1 MYKIREIKTKAE
13 QSETMVQEICRD
25 IKKLDFAKKH
35 ITTTI
40 TALHRLTMLV
50 SAVEQLQVMASKR
63 QYKEAAAQLE
73 AVNQLCSHFEAYRD
87 VPKITE
93 LREKFK
99 NIKQILKS
107 HVFSDFSS
115 LGTGKESEE
124 SNLLQQL
131 SEACLVV
138 DALEASVREELV
150 NNFCSRELT
159 SYEQIFEG
167 AELAKLD
174 KTERRYAWIKRR
186 MRTNEEIWTIF
197 PSSWHVSYRL
207 CIQFCKK
214 TRKQLEDILN
224 YQKEK
229 PDVGTLLLALQRT
242 LEFEDELA
250 EKFGGGTRGR
260 EVANEIEEIG
270 RENTTQNASDIRKKY
285 EKKFAAHQGNATEE
299 KDKELSVPGAG
310 FNFRG
315 IISSCFEPHLTVYT
329 ELEEKTLME
338 NLEKLVQEETWDVE
352 EGSQSSVLSSSMQ
365 LFLIIKRSL
374 KRCSALT
381 KNQTLFNLF
390 KVFQRVLKAYA
401 TKLFARL
408 PKGGT
413 GIVAAATGMDGQI
426 KTSDRDERV
435 ICYIVNSAEYCTNT
449 SGELAESVSKI
460 IDSQLADGVDM
471 SEVQDEFSAVITRAL
486 VTLVQG
492 LETKFDNEMAAMT
505 RVPWGTLESV
515 GDQSEYVN
523 GINMILASSIPIL
536 GSLLSPIY
544 FQFFLDKLASSLGP
558 RFYAN
563 IFKCK
568 QISETGAQQMLLD
581 TQAVK
586 TILLDIPSLG
596 HQTSRAASYAKF
608 VSREMSKAE
617 ALLKVILSP
626 IDSVADTYRA
636 LLPEGTPMEFQ
647 RILELKGLK
656 KADQQSILEDF
667 NKHGPGITK
676 PSAPPPVATPVP
688 TAPTVSLI
696 QNPTSVGFLAP
707 REDVLTRAAAL
718 GRGAATTGFKRFL
731 ALTEAAKDRKDGPF
745 RKLFNA

>member
-1 MYKIREIKTKAE
+1 
-13 QSETMVQEICRD
+13 MVQEICCD
-25 IKKLDFAKKH
+25 IKKLGFAKKH
-35 ITTTI
+35 VTTTI

-50 SAVEQLQVMASKR
+50 SAVEQLQVMASKQ

-87 VPKITE
+87 IPKITE

-107 HVFSDFSS
+107 HVFSDFSC
-115 LGTGKESEE
+115 LGTGKETEE
-124 SNLLQQL
+124 TNLLQQL
-131 SEACLVV
+131 SDACLVV
-138 DALEASVREELV
+138 DSLEPSIREELV
-150 NNFCSRELT
+150 NNFCSWELT

-186 MRTNEEIWTIF
+186 IRTNEEIWKIF
-197 PSSWHVSYRL
+197 PPSWHVPYRL

-214 TRKQLEDILN
+214 TRKQLEEILDN
-224 YQKEK
+224 MKEK
-229 PDVGTLLLALQRT
+229 PDVGTLLMALQRT

-250 EKFGGGTRGR
+250 EKFGGGTRSR
-260 EVANEIEEIG
+260 EIGNEIEKIG
-270 RENTTQNASDIRKKY
+270 TGQSSSQSISDIRKKY
-285 EKKFAAHQGNATEE
+285 ERKLAAHQDSGTDEHDRN
-299 KDKELSVPGAG
+299 KDLSVPGAG

-315 IISSCFEPHLTVYT
+315 IISSCFEPHLIICV

-338 NLEKLVQEETWDVE
+338 NLEKLVQEETWDIE
-352 EGSQSSVLSSSMQ
+352 EGSQNNVLSSSMQ

-390 KVFQRVLKAYA
+390 KVFQRILKAYA

-435 ICYIVNSAEYCTNT
+435 ICYIVNSAEYCHKT

-486 VTLVQG
+486 VTLVHG
-492 LETKFDNEMAAMT
+492 LETKFDAEMAAMT
-505 RVPWGTLESV
+505 RVLWGTLESV
-515 GDQSEYVN
+515 GDQSKYVN
-523 GINMILASSIPIL
+523 GINMILTSSIPVL

-568 QISETGAQQMLLD
+568 HISETGAQQMLLD

-586 TILLDIPSLG
+586 TILLEIPALG
-596 HQTSRAASYAKF
+596 RQTSGAASYSKF
-608 VSREMSKAE
+608 VSCEMSKAE

-626 IDSVADTYRA
+626 VDSVVDTYRA

-656 KADQQSILEDF
+656 KADQQSILDDL
-667 NKHGPGITK
+667 NKHGPGITQ
-676 PSAPPPVATPVP
+676 PSMVPSVVPAAPP
-688 TAPTVSLI
+688 APISPAI
-696 QNPTSVGFLAP
+696 PNPASVGLIGS
-707 REDVLTRAAAL
+707 REDVLARAAAL

-731 ALTEAAKDRKDGPF
+731 ALTEAEKDRKDGPF